1 MDPLGAYPDGVLIS
15 VDVIKTANPA
25 QAKAGLIAGLGET
38 NDEMVE
44 TMRELRA
51 AGVDVVTIGQY
62 LQPSSRHVE
71 IDRWV
76 HPDEFRW
83 LREQGEALGFG
94 SVFAGPLVRSS
105 YRADEQKHAADSG
118 LGVVTY

>member
-1 MDPLGAYPDGVLIS
+1 MRTVTLIAACA
-15 VDVIKTANPA
+15 VAVAGGTTA
-25 QAKAGLIAGLGET
+25 QAQASPMLRVV
-38 NDEMVE
+38 D
-44 TMRELRA
+44 TMRDLRA
-51 AGVDVVTIGQY
+51 NGVDVVTIGQY
-62 LQPSSRHVE
+62 LQPSSKHAP

-105 YRADEQKHAADSG
+105 YRAAEQKHAADSG
-118 LGVVTY
+118 VGVVAY

>member
-1 MDPLGAYPDGVLIS
+1 M
-15 VDVIKTANPA
+15 
-25 QAKAGLIAGLGET
+25 
-38 NDEMVE
+38 
-44 TMRELRA
+44 
-51 AGVDVVTIGQY
+51 VTIGQY
-62 LQPSSRHVE
+62 LQPSSKHAP

-105 YRADEQKHAADSG
+105 YRAAEQKHAADSG
-118 LGVVTY
+118 VGASPTDASSAGVCSRAESGTLMA